1 MHFLMENNKNKN
13 KKFWVTGGPGWV
25 PMTPWASR
33 PNIGPKVC
41 DVARLLYVKGLLI
54 HNFEV
59 K

>member
-1 MHFLMENNKNKN
+1 MENNKNKN

-54 HNFEV
+54 HKIEV